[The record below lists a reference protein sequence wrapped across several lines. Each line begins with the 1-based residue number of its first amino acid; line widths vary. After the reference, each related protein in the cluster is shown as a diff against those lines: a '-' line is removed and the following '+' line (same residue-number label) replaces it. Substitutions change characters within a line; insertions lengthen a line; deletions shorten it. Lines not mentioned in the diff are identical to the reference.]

1 MRIPSVT
8 ASLVLISVA
17 AVTLGACASDGGR
30 PSRYSQEMD
39 RLTSDC
45 TAREGILQPTGAT
58 SGEPARDYAC
68 VIRGGSSRIN

>member
-1 MRIPSVT
+1 MRIPTSLIAVT
-8 ASLVLISVA
+8 ALA
-17 AVTLGACASDGGR
+17 AALAACASDGM

-39 RLTSDC
+39 RLTADC

-68 VIRGGSSRIN
+68 VIRGGGTRIN

>member
-1 MRIPSVT
+1 MRIPTFLIAVT
-8 ASLVLISVA
+8 ALA
-17 AVTLGACASDGGR
+17 AALSACASDGT

-39 RLTSDC
+39 RLTADC

-68 VIRGGSSRIN
+68 VIRGGATRIN